1 MRIYLCLLSFSVLL
15 NISCNSKH
23 AGKTEDAEKD
33 TYVNPLFTE
42 GPNPNAIYHDGK
54 YYYTHETND
63 QIFLWVTTDIT
74 DMPRSTCKEVW
85 VPKDPSNSYHLWNP
99 EIRNIDGK
107 WYIYFAADDG
117 NTDNHQIYVI
127 ENDSPDPMQGEFRM
141 KGAIMTNPEWNWGIH
156 PSTFEHKG
164 ELYLLWSGWPN
175 RRIGSETQCIYIAR
189 MENPWTL
196 ATKRVMISQPEYE

>member
-74 DMPRSTCKEVW
+74 DMPAPPVRKFGY
-85 VPKDPSNSYHLWNP
+85 PKILQTLIISGILKS
-99 EIRNIDGK
+99 EISMANGISILRL
-107 WYIYFAADDG
+107 
-117 NTDNHQIYVI
+117 
-127 ENDSPDPMQGEFRM
+127 
-141 KGAIMTNPEWNWGIH
+141 MTGI
-156 PSTFEHKG
+156 
-164 ELYLLWSGWPN
+164 
-175 RRIGSETQCIYIAR
+175 RII
-189 MENPWTL
+189 
-196 ATKRVMISQPEYE
+196 TKFM